1 MQRRWPGCAACTPLT
16 SEGLRGY
23 ESGGDGEPRAAPFAF
38 GFKTAGS
45 PGADQPQIPNL
56 GGGAGNGAGPDNGAG
71 DEASAQP
78 GDRPC
83 MPSDL
88 PHPGKYLLGR
98 AHNSSGRAR
107 R

>member
-1 MQRRWPGCAACTPLT
+1 MVDFGRVPEQTAREMVAAQKELAANLSAAAPSNGVAPPPRDDYDDEDDAPLT

-56 GGGAGNGAGPDNGAG
+56 GGGAGNGGGV
-71 DEASAQP
+71 
-78 GDRPC
+78 
-83 MPSDL
+83 
-88 PHPGKYLLGR
+88 
-98 AHNSSGRAR
+98 
-107 R
+107 

>member
-1 MQRRWPGCAACTPLT
+1 MGCRARCRRPPRFRRRSHTAPPPPPRPPPPRDDYDDEDDAPLT

-56 GGGAGNGAGPDNGAG
+56 GGGGGGGG
-71 DEASAQP
+71 
-78 GDRPC
+78 GV
-83 MPSDL
+83 
-88 PHPGKYLLGR
+88 
-98 AHNSSGRAR
+98 
-107 R
+107 

>member
-1 MQRRWPGCAACTPLT
+1 MAPPPRDDYDDEDDAPLT

-56 GGGAGNGAGPDNGAG
+56 GGGAGNGGGV
-71 DEASAQP
+71 
-78 GDRPC
+78 
-83 MPSDL
+83 
-88 PHPGKYLLGR
+88 
-98 AHNSSGRAR
+98 
-107 R
+107 